1 MPLAHRAMQMQ
12 EVLLAFLQAWQL
24 MLWRLLLVPVLQHAL
39 WE

>member
-12 EVLLAFLQAWQL
+12 EVLLAVLQAWQL
-24 MLWRLLLVPVLQHAL
+24 KPWLLLPVLVLQHAL